1 MSKLMEAAGSRRD
14 STPTDLDDR
23 ITAAFADGAKSD
35 DIASLIVEAEA
46 AAIAAGDTAELARSR
61 ALDPALS
68 APDVA
73 KARAEME
80 NAAFRR
86 DRLEVAVTKLRERL
100 KAVKAQEEDSRRQVA
115 YAKAITV
122 RDELAKELR
131 EVYPALATQLADL
144 MVRITASDREIEH
157 INAHAL
163 PAQAER
169 LLVAELVAR
178 ELEGFVRNSI
188 QTPRITE
195 ELRIPAFRFD
205 RHDAYAWPPREASPA
220 VLGIVPAPKMKRDNA
235 A

>member
-1 MSKLMEAAGSRRD
+1 MEVREMNAITIVAS
-14 STPTDLDDR
+14 DLDHR
-23 ITAAFADGAKSD
+23 IAASFGDDVKSD

-46 AAIAAGDTAELARSR
+46 ASIAAGDAAAQARGR
-61 ALDPALS
+61 ALDPVLS

-86 DRLEVAVTKLRERL
+86 DRLQVAVTKLRERL

-131 EVYPALATQLADL
+131 EVYSALAAQLADL
-144 MVRITASDREIEH
+144 MARITASDREIER
-157 INAHAL
+157 INTHAL
-163 PAQAER
+163 PAGAER

-178 ELEGFVRNSI
+178 GLEGFVRNSI

-195 ELRIPAFRFD
+195 ELRLPAFRFD
-205 RHDAYAWPPREASPA
+205 QHDPYAWPRSRPSLLIASPTK
-220 VLGIVPAPKMKRDNA
+220 GHA
-235 A
+235 AA